1 MTIHEPKFRKLFL
14 QWFPINE
21 LILCFIALFVFNNY
35 IKHSEQVIRADG
47 LGYYN
52 YLPAIFIYNDLNFEF
67 TDTLQTEFYK
77 HKEANAGILRK
88 VNGKGVNKYFVGTA
102 VMQSP
107 FFLGG
112 HLIAKNSEKYAAD
125 GYSEIYQRGIYH
137 AALVWSLIGLLFIR
151 LSLSYLGIHRWWIF
165 WIQAA
170 VFLAS
175 SLPNYIVTDASFSHA
190 YSFALV
196 SIWTYLI
203 ISFKPEEARK
213 LLWIGLV
220 LGLIVLIRPVNILV
234 ILFLPFLLHV
244 SGKKLSDITMY
255 FLNRKM
261 LFLSFVIFGLVI
273 SIQVLIWNLQ
283 TGQWLVRSYGDE
295 SFNFSEPHIIDFLF
309 SYRKGFF
316 IYAPVFFVFLILG
329 IGIWVMKKSW
339 MNIATFILPFLVSV
353 YVLSSWWV
361 WYYGESFGSRVMID
375 FYPFAILVAVPIYQL
390 KRQILKWLVV
400 PIITCFSYLALVQ
413 TYQYKNYILLGDA
426 MHKEAYWT
434 VFLKTDEKYQG
445 YLWQEK
451 FNSNM
456 KKDELLRLTGIPL
469 DVLFSEPLIQNF
481 EVSKLYSR
489 LVVVINGNC
498 SYSNGTNRFM
508 VSIDDS
514 LGTNHRY
521 LEKAIFK
528 SNAKENFSGSFQL
541 PFFFEPLEFNRYTL
555 VWFNL

>member
-1 MTIHEPKFRKLFL
+1 
-14 QWFPINE
+14 
-21 LILCFIALFVFNNY
+21 VFNNY
-35 IKHSEQVIRADG
+35 IKHNEQVIRADG

-52 YLPAIFIYNDLNFEF
+52 YLPALFIYNDLNFEF

-107 FFLGG
+107 FFLGA

-151 LSLSYLGIHRWWIF
+151 LTLSYLGIHRWWIF

-203 ISFKPEEARK
+203 ISFKPEKSRK

-234 ILFLPFLLHV
+234 ILFMPFLLHV
-244 SGKKLSDITMY
+244 SGKKLSDIKMY

-261 LFLSFVIFGLVI
+261 LLLSFFVFGLVI
-273 SIQVLIWNLQ
+273 GIQALIWKIQ
-283 TGQWLVRSYGDE
+283 TSQWLVRSYGDE
-295 SFNFSEPHIIDFLF
+295 SFNFLDPHIIDFLF

-329 IGIWVMKKSW
+329 IGVWVIKKSW
-339 MNIATFILPFLVSV
+339 LNIAIFILPFLILV

-451 FNSNM
+451 WNEQWE
-456 KKDELLRLTGIPL
+456 KDKLLTIRNISVKDISEHAVTADFKIERTYQRIA
-469 DVLFSEPLIQNF
+469 VLI
-481 EVSKLYSR
+481 K
-489 LVVVINGNC
+489 GNC
-498 SYSNGTNRFM
+498 SYQSGTNKM
-508 VSIDDS
+508 LIALDDS
-514 LGTNHRY
+514 MGNNQYYNEQLF
-521 LEKAIFK
+521 FK
-528 SNAKENFSGSFQL
+528 SNARENFSGKFQL
-541 PFFFEPLEFNRYTL
+541 NYFINTTELGTYKLVALLYVFEEMNCSEPFEIIVYGLR
-555 VWFNL
+555 